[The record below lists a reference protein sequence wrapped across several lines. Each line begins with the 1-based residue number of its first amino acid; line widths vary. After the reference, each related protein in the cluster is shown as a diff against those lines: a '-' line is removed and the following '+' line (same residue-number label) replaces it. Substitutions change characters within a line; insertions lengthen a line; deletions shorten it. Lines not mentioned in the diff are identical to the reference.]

1 MAEASKRDAALML
14 DIVLAARDAVGFV
27 ADLDEASFGRS
38 RLHQNAVI
46 RSLEGIGEAAGKV
59 PRATQ
64 EAPRNSLAR
73 DDKHAPQAH
82 SWLRGC

>member
-27 ADLDEASFGRS
+27 AELDEAGFGLS

-46 RSLEGIGEAAGKV
+46 R
-59 PRATQ
+59 R
-64 EAPRNSLAR
+64 
-73 DDKHAPQAH
+73 
-82 SWLRGC
+82 